1 MAAEVTPTSTRSTP
15 KPSTRSGRGAPVGEP
30 ARPPH
35 LGNLSPR
42 TIAAEIPESHSGDLL
57 ATSELSSLPP
67 SLPPSL
73 PRMSPQD
80 SVDFLLHPTEL
91 AKGRRAA
98 ENYLSTF
105 RTEESRRAAEEMLET
120 LATVISGGKCDS
132 VEFPWQQVRPYHG
145 AAALTMLKE
154 RGAPAR
160 IETLRCRKNSSRS
173 FRAVPTSYPPR
184 EVQKIRSTLSK
195 VIEECNEL
203 GFLLGETVSQE
214 VRTTG
219 HSQGKRRPAPAQR
232 NRLLGNGEIRAL
244 IAACASDGAAQGC
257 RDAVFF
263 ALVYRGLRIAEI
275 VGLTLESVRFSNK
288 AGVCTITTSAGSSGG
303 RGRKIDLTNDELIC
317 LEDWLDFRGDGEGPL
332 LGSFGKNGKVD
343 GKRLTTAMM
352 VQICEERAR
361 QAEVAAFTP
370 TDLSRSADAL
380 TDHRKLTRRNAARES
395 EDLHTAA
402 DRILFEAD
410 AGPTKQSEQ
419 SEMIRFPF
427 LGLGI

>member
-1 MAAEVTPTSTRSTP
+1 VIEAA
-15 KPSTRSGRGAPVGEP
+15 APAVP
-30 ARPPH
+30 Q
-35 LGNLSPR
+35 L
-42 TIAAEIPESHSGDLL
+42 
-57 ATSELSSLPP
+57 
-67 SLPPSL
+67 
-73 PRMSPQD
+73 SPQD
-80 SVDFLLHPTEL
+80 SVDFLLHPSEI

-145 AAALTMLKE
+145 AAALTILKE

-160 IETLRCRKNSSRS
+160 IETLRCRKNASRS

-184 EVQKIRSTLSK
+184 EVQKIRSTLTR
-195 VIEECNEL
+195 VIEECGQL
-203 GFLLGETVSQE
+203 GFLRGETMSQE
-214 VRTTG
+214 VHRMPG
-219 HSQGKRRPAPAQR
+219 LESKRPARSAPRTPAR
-232 NRLLGNGEIRAL
+232 NRMLADGELRAL
-244 IAACASDGAAQGC
+244 VAASASDGTAQGC

-288 AGVCTITTSAGSSGG
+288 SGVCTIATSPGSGGG
-303 RGRKIDLTNDELIC
+303 RGRRIELTNDELIC
-317 LEDWLDFRGDGEGPL
+317 LEDWLDHRGDGAGPL
-332 LGSFGKNGKVD
+332 LSSIGKNGKPE

-352 VQICEERAR
+352 VAICEERGR
-361 QAEVAAFTP
+361 QAEVTPFTP

-380 TDHRKLTRRNAARES
+380 LEHRKQTRRTPARES
-395 EDLHTAA
+395 EDFHTAA
-402 DRILFEAD
+402 ERILFDEEKS
-410 AGPTKQSEQ
+410 PTLE

>member
-1 MAAEVTPTSTRSTP
+1 MAAEVTPSSSRSTP
-15 KPSTRSGRGAPVGEP
+15 KPSTRSGRRAPVGEP

-35 LGNLSPR
+35 LANLSPR
-42 TIAAEIPESHSGDLL
+42 SIAAEIVEPHSGDLV
-57 ATSELSSLPP
+57 ATAEL
-67 SLPPSL
+67 PSL

-145 AAALTMLKE
+145 AAALTMLKV

-173 FRAVPTSYPPR
+173 FRAVPPSYPPR

-195 VIEECNEL
+195 VIEECSEL

-214 VRTTG
+214 VRTTS

-303 RGRKIDLTNDELIC
+303 RGRKIDLTNDELIS
-317 LEDWLDFRGDGEGPL
+317 LEDWLDFRGDGGGPL

-380 TDHRKLTRRNAARES
+380 TDHRRLTRRSAARES

-410 AGPTKQSEQ
+410 AGPATQM
-419 SEMIRFPF
+419 EMIRFPF

>member
-1 MAAEVTPTSTRSTP
+1 M
-15 KPSTRSGRGAPVGEP
+15 RSGVHAAAHSEHV
-30 ARPPH
+30 PPMPK
-35 LGNLSPR
+35 L
-42 TIAAEIPESHSGDLL
+42 
-57 ATSELSSLPP
+57 
-67 SLPPSL
+67 
-73 PRMSPQD
+73 SPQD
-80 SVDFLLHPTEL
+80 SVDFLLHPAEL

-98 ENYLSTF
+98 ENYLSSF

-145 AAALTMLKE
+145 AAALTILKE

-160 IETLRCRKNSSRS
+160 IETLRCRKNASRS

-184 EVQKIRSTLSK
+184 EVQKIRSTLSR
-195 VIEECNEL
+195 VIEQCNEL
-203 GFLLGETVSQE
+203 GFLVGETVSQE
-214 VRTTG
+214 LRTRG
-219 HSQGKRRPAPAQR
+219 PAHGKRPAKPAQR
-232 NRLLGNGEIRAL
+232 SRLLGDGELRAL
-244 IAACASDGAAQGC
+244 ISACASDGNAAGC

-288 AGVCTITTSAGSSGG
+288 SGVCTIATSPGSSGG
-303 RGRKIDLTNDELIC
+303 RGRKVELTNDELIV
-317 LEDWLDFRGDGEGPL
+317 LEDWLDHRGDARGPL
-332 LGSFGKNGKVD
+332 LGSIGKNAKPD

-352 VQICEERAR
+352 ALLCEERGR
-361 QAEVAAFTP
+361 QAEVASFNP

-380 TDHRKLTRRNAARES
+380 NDHRKLTRRSAARDT

-402 DRILFEAD
+402 DRILFEAED
-410 AGPTKQSEQ
+410 SPAMA

>member
-1 MAAEVTPTSTRSTP
+1 M
-15 KPSTRSGRGAPVGEP
+15 
-30 ARPPH
+30 
-35 LGNLSPR
+35 PR
-42 TIAAEIPESHSGDLL
+42 I
-57 ATSELSSLPP
+57 
-67 SLPPSL
+67 
-73 PRMSPQD
+73 SPQD
-80 SVDFLLHPTEL
+80 SVDFLLHPSEI

-145 AAALTMLKE
+145 AAALTILKE

-173 FRAVPTSYPPR
+173 FRAVPTSYPAR
-184 EVQKIRSTLSK
+184 EVQKIRSTLTR
-195 VIEECNEL
+195 VIEECDQL
-203 GFLLGETVSQE
+203 GFLRGETVSQE
-214 VRTTG
+214 VHRVSSMET
-219 HSQGKRRPAPAQR
+219 RRPARSAPRPPAR
-232 NRLLGNGEIRAL
+232 NRLLADGELRAL
-244 IAACASDGAAQGC
+244 VAASASEGSAVGC

-288 AGVCTITTSAGSSGG
+288 SGVCTIAASAGSGGG
-303 RGRKIDLTNDELIC
+303 RGRRVDLTNDELIC
-317 LEDWLDFRGDGEGPL
+317 LEDWLDHRGDGPGPL
-332 LGSFGKNGKVD
+332 LVAIGKNGKPD

-352 VQICEERAR
+352 VAICEERGR
-361 QAEVAAFTP
+361 QAEVAPFTP

-380 TDHRKLTRRNAARES
+380 AEHRKLTRRTPARES
-395 EDLHTAA
+395 EDFHTAA
-402 DRILFEAD
+402 ERILFDEETS
-410 AGPTKQSEQ
+410 PTLE

>member
-1 MAAEVTPTSTRSTP
+1 LAAEVTPTSSRS
-15 KPSTRSGRGAPVGEP
+15 SHSRA
-30 ARPPH
+30 H
-35 LGNLSPR
+35 SPR
-42 TIAAEIPESHSGDLL
+42 PRSRSEETAHATALASNGSLQAESKGERIE
-57 ATSELSSLPP
+57 LPP
-67 SLPPSL
+67 MPKL
-73 PRMSPQD
+73 SPQD
-80 SVDFLLHPTEL
+80 SVDFLLHPAEL

-145 AAALTMLKE
+145 AAALTILKE

-160 IETLRCRKNSSRS
+160 IETLRCRKNASRS

-184 EVQKIRSTLSK
+184 EVQKIRSTLTR
-195 VIEECNEL
+195 VIEECGQL

-214 VRTTG
+214 VRG
-219 HSQGKRRPAPAQR
+219 GSPAQSKRRPRTAPR
-232 NRLLGNGEIRAL
+232 NRLLADGELRAL
-244 IAACASDGAAQGC
+244 VAACASDGTPQGA

-288 AGVCTITTSAGSSGG
+288 VGVCTITTSAASSGG
-303 RGRKIDLTNDELIC
+303 RGRRVELTNDELIC
-317 LEDWLDFRGDGEGPL
+317 LEDWLDYRGGGDGPL
-332 LGSFGKNGKVD
+332 LGAFGKNGKLD

-352 VQICEERAR
+352 TALCEERAR
-361 QAEVAAFTP
+361 QAEVAPFGP

-380 TDHRKLTRRNAARES
+380 NGHRKLTRRSAARES

-402 DRILFEAD
+402 ERILFEDETD
-410 AGPTKQSEQ
+410 ASAE

>member
-1 MAAEVTPTSTRSTP
+1 MLASLLVRSSAVESIEP
-15 KPSTRSGRGAPVGEP
+15 HPSEFFAP
-30 ARPPH
+30 
-35 LGNLSPR
+35 
-42 TIAAEIPESHSGDLL
+42 
-57 ATSELSSLPP
+57 SELP
-67 SLPPSL
+67 SM
-73 PRMSPQD
+73 PRLSPQD

-145 AAALTMLKE
+145 AAALTMLKV

-184 EVQKIRSTLSK
+184 EVQKIRSTLTK
-195 VIEECNEL
+195 VIEQCGEL

-214 VRTTG
+214 LRAATQN
-219 HSQGKRRPAPAQR
+219 QGKRRPKPDQR
-232 NRLLGNGEIRAL
+232 NRLLADGEIRAL
-244 IAACASDGAAQGC
+244 IAACTSDGAAHGC

-288 AGVCTITTSAGSSGG
+288 AGVCTITTSAASSGG
-303 RGRKIDLTNDELIC
+303 RGRKIELTNDDLIS
-317 LEDWLDFRGDGEGPL
+317 LEDWLDFRGDGGGPL
-332 LGSFGKNGKVD
+332 LGSFGKNGKLE

-352 VQICEERAR
+352 VQVCEERAR
-361 QAEVAAFTP
+361 QAEVAPFTP

-380 TDHRKLTRRNAARES
+380 TEHRKLTRRSAARDS
-395 EDLHTAA
+395 EELHTAA
-402 DRILFEAD
+402 DRILFDAD
-410 AGPTKQSEQ
+410 ASPSLQG
-419 SEMIRFPF
+419 EMIRFPF
-427 LGLGI
+427 LGQGI

>member
-1 MAAEVTPTSTRSTP
+1 MAAEVTPTTPRSTP
-15 KPSTRSGRGAPVGEP
+15 KSTRSA
-30 ARPPH
+30 
-35 LGNLSPR
+35 SPR
-42 TIAAEIPESHSGDLL
+42 SSAAGATLDAAPGTALAVAQTIDSQAVNSQAANAPS
-57 ATSELSSLPP
+57 ANVPP
-67 SLPPSL
+67 M
-73 PRMSPQD
+73 PRITPQD
-80 SVDFLLHPTEL
+80 SVDFLLHPAEL

-132 VEFPWQQVRPYHG
+132 VDFPWQQIRPYHG

-184 EVQKIRSTLSK
+184 EVQKIRSTLTR
-195 VIEECNEL
+195 VIEECGQL
-203 GFLLGETVSQE
+203 GFLAGEG
-214 VRTTG
+214 VRPESNGAVAAKSRT
-219 HSQGKRRPAPAQR
+219 RPTAR
-232 NRLLGNGEIRAL
+232 HRLLGDGELRAL
-244 IAACASDGAAQGC
+244 IAASASDGTAQGC

-275 VGLTLESVRFSNK
+275 VGLTLASVRFNNK
-288 AGVCTITTSAGSSGG
+288 SAACTISASAGTGQTGS
-303 RGRKIDLTNDELIC
+303 RGRKVELTNDELIR
-317 LEDWLDFRGDGEGPL
+317 LEDWLDHRGDGPGPL
-332 LGSFGKNGKVD
+332 LGAFGKNGKQD
-343 GKRLTTAMM
+343 GKRLTTALMA
-352 VQICEERAR
+352 QICDERGR
-361 QAEVAAFTP
+361 QAEVAPFSP

-380 TDHRKLTRRNAARES
+380 FEHRKQNRRTPARES
-395 EDLHTAA
+395 ADFHSAA
-402 DRILFEAD
+402 ERILFEREVS
-410 AGPTKQSEQ
+410 PTLE

>member
-1 MAAEVTPTSTRSTP
+1 MAAEVTPTSSRAPQHAVAYEAPSPADSAASSSSHASSHAGSNSSSNPSRSTP
-15 KPSTRSGRGAPVGEP
+15 
-30 ARPPH
+30 
-35 LGNLSPR
+35 
-42 TIAAEIPESHSGDLL
+42 IPKL
-57 ATSELSSLPP
+57 
-67 SLPPSL
+67 
-73 PRMSPQD
+73 SPQD

-145 AAALTMLKE
+145 AAALTILKE

-160 IETLRCRKNSSRS
+160 IETLRCRKNASRS

-184 EVQKIRSTLSK
+184 EVQKIRSTLTR
-195 VIEECNEL
+195 VIEECSEL
-203 GFLLGETVSQE
+203 GFLVGETVSQE
-214 VRTTG
+214 LRARG
-219 HSQGKRRPAPAQR
+219 PAPRKRGARPAQR
-232 NRLLGNGEIRAL
+232 NRLLADGELRAL
-244 IAACASDGAAQGC
+244 ISACASDGTAQGC

-288 AGVCTITTSAGSSGG
+288 AGVCTIATSPGRSGG
-303 RGRKIDLTNDELIC
+303 RGRKIELTNDELIV
-317 LEDWLDFRGDGEGPL
+317 LEDWLDHRGDLGGPL
-332 LGSFGKNGKVD
+332 LGSFGKNGKLD
-343 GKRLTTAMM
+343 GKRLTTAMLI
-352 VQICEERAR
+352 QICEERGR
-361 QAEVAAFTP
+361 QSEVPAFTP

-380 TDHRKLTRRNAARES
+380 TEHRKLTRRSAAKES
-395 EDLHTAA
+395 EEFHSAA

-410 AGPTKQSEQ
+410 ESAGMA

>member
-1 MAAEVTPTSTRSTP
+1 MVP
-15 KPSTRSGRGAPVGEP
+15 K
-30 ARPPH
+30 
-35 LGNLSPR
+35 L
-42 TIAAEIPESHSGDLL
+42 
-57 ATSELSSLPP
+57 
-67 SLPPSL
+67 
-73 PRMSPQD
+73 SPQD
-80 SVDFLLHPTEL
+80 SVDFLLHPAEI

-145 AAALTMLKE
+145 AAALTILKE

-160 IETLRCRKNSSRS
+160 IETLRCRKNASRS

-184 EVQKIRSTLSK
+184 EVQKIRSTLTR
-195 VIEECNEL
+195 VIEECDQL
-203 GFLLGETVSQE
+203 GFLRGETVSQE
-214 VRTTG
+214 IHRVSAT
-219 HSQGKRRPAPAQR
+219 GKRPSRTAPRTAHR
-232 NRLLGNGEIRAL
+232 SRILADGELRAL
-244 IAACASDGAAQGC
+244 VAASASDATAQGC

-275 VGLTLESVRFSNK
+275 VGLTIESVRFSNK
-288 AGVCTITTSAGSSGG
+288 SGVCTIATSATGGSG
-303 RGRKIDLTNDELIC
+303 RGRKIELTNHELIC
-317 LEDWLDFRGDGEGPL
+317 LEDWLDHRGGGAGPL
-332 LGSFGKNGKVD
+332 LMAFGKNGKPD
-343 GKRLTTAMM
+343 GKRLTTAMLGTL
-352 VQICEERAR
+352 CEERAR

-380 TDHRKLTRRNAARES
+380 TEHRKLTRRTPARES
-395 EDLHTAA
+395 EDFHCAA
-402 DRILFEAD
+402 ERILFEEEE
-410 AGPTKQSEQ
+410 AGSLE

>member
-1 MAAEVTPTSTRSTP
+1 MAAEVTPTSSRARQHAVSFDDASQTAPTTASSSSSSSSSSNSSIASNAVPSKTLPIP
-15 KPSTRSGRGAPVGEP
+15 K
-30 ARPPH
+30 
-35 LGNLSPR
+35 L
-42 TIAAEIPESHSGDLL
+42 
-57 ATSELSSLPP
+57 
-67 SLPPSL
+67 
-73 PRMSPQD
+73 SPQD

-145 AAALTMLKE
+145 AAALTILKE

-160 IETLRCRKNSSRS
+160 IETLRCRKNASRS

-184 EVQKIRSTLSK
+184 EVQKIRSTLSR
-195 VIEECNEL
+195 VIEQCNEL
-203 GFLLGETVSQE
+203 GFLVGETMSQE
-214 VRTTG
+214 IRSRGPVQR
-219 HSQGKRRPAPAQR
+219 KRGARPAQR
-232 NRLLGNGEIRAL
+232 NRLLADGELRAL
-244 IAACASDGAAQGC
+244 ISACASDGTAQGC

-288 AGVCTITTSAGSSGG
+288 AGVCTIATSPGRSGG
-303 RGRKIDLTNDELIC
+303 RGRKIELTNDELIV
-317 LEDWLDFRGDGEGPL
+317 LEDWLDHRGDLGGPL
-332 LGSFGKNGKVD
+332 LGSLGKNGKLD
-343 GKRLTTAMM
+343 GKRLTTAMLI
-352 VQICEERAR
+352 QICEERGR
-361 QAEVAAFTP
+361 QAEVPAFTP

-380 TDHRKLTRRNAARES
+380 TEHRKLTRRSAAKES
-395 EDLHTAA
+395 EEFHSAA
-402 DRILFEAD
+402 DRILFETDESSAM
-410 AGPTKQSEQ
+410 A

>member
-1 MAAEVTPTSTRSTP
+1 MAAEVTPRSSRAASTLRSVRSA
-15 KPSTRSGRGAPVGEP
+15 PSAASSTASAASA
-30 ARPPH
+30 AREIAQD
-35 LGNLSPR
+35 SP
-42 TIAAEIPESHSGDLL
+42 
-57 ATSELSSLPP
+57 SEFTDSFASSLAE
-67 SLPPSL
+67 SQASASSKLPPVPKL
-73 PRMSPQD
+73 SPQD
-80 SVDFLLHPTEL
+80 SVDFLLHPAEL

-145 AAALTMLKE
+145 AAALTILKE

-160 IETLRCRKNSSRS
+160 IETLRCRKNSARS

-184 EVQKIRSTLSK
+184 EVQKIRSTLTK

-203 GFLLGETVSQE
+203 GFLVGETMAQP
-214 VRTTG
+214 RKARG
-219 HSQGKRRPAPAQR
+219 PAQGKRAARSVQR
-232 NRLLGNGEIRAL
+232 NRLLADGELRAL
-244 IAACASDGAAQGC
+244 VSACASDATAAGF

-275 VGLTLESVRFSNK
+275 VGLTLESVRFSSK
-288 AGVCTITTSAGSSGG
+288 TGVCTIATSPGRSGG
-303 RGRKIDLTNDELIC
+303 RGRRIELTNDELIV
-317 LEDWLDFRGDGEGPL
+317 LEDWLDHRGDAGGPL
-332 LGSFGKNGKVD
+332 LGPLGKNGKLE

-352 VQICEERAR
+352 TQICEERGR
-361 QAEVAAFTP
+361 QAEVASFTP

-380 TDHRKLTRRNAARES
+380 NDHRKQTRRSAAKES
-395 EDLHTAA
+395 EAFHSAA
-402 DRILFEAD
+402 DRILFD
-410 AGPTKQSEQ
+410 AEESSAMA

>member
-1 MAAEVTPTSTRSTP
+1 MTAEATPASSSASSAMYPVP
-15 KPSTRSGRGAPVGEP
+15 K
-30 ARPPH
+30 
-35 LGNLSPR
+35 L
-42 TIAAEIPESHSGDLL
+42 
-57 ATSELSSLPP
+57 
-67 SLPPSL
+67 
-73 PRMSPQD
+73 SPQD

-145 AAALTMLKE
+145 AAALTILKE

-160 IETLRCRKNSSRS
+160 IETLRCRKNASRS

-184 EVQKIRSTLSK
+184 EVQKIRSTLSR
-195 VIEECNEL
+195 VMEQCNEL
-203 GFLLGETVSQE
+203 GFLLGETVSHE
-214 VRTTG
+214 VRTRG
-219 HSQGKRRPAPAQR
+219 PAQIKGRAKPAQR
-232 NRLLGNGEIRAL
+232 NRLLSDGELRAL
-244 IAACASDGAAQGC
+244 ISACASDGTALGC

-263 ALVYRGLRIAEI
+263 ALVYRGLKIAEI

-288 AGVCTITTSAGSSGG
+288 AGVCTIATSPGSSGG
-303 RGRKIDLTNDELIC
+303 RGRKIELTNDELIV
-317 LEDWLDFRGDGEGPL
+317 LEDWLDHRGDAGGPL
-332 LGSFGKNGKVD
+332 LGSFAKTGKLD

-352 VQICEERAR
+352 VVVCDERAR

-380 TDHRKLTRRNAARES
+380 TDHRKATRRSAARDHV
-395 EDLHTAA
+395 DLHTAA
-402 DRILFEAD
+402 DRILFEPEED
-410 AGPTKQSEQ
+410 SEME